1 MEKPLQR
8 VRTFPISRDTRFAA
22 REVVREIFGLRLVM
36 DLSGAQCGDDPGDDS
51 ADADF
56 EPLICDV
63 TRDCDCGDDQHVL
76 GHRLTAPTT
85 SWFNDSRIDSN

>member
-1 MEKPLQR
+1 
-8 VRTFPISRDTRFAA
+8 
-22 REVVREIFGLRLVM
+22 
-36 DLSGAQCGDDPGDDS
+36 
-51 ADADF
+51 
-56 EPLICDV
+56 LICDV